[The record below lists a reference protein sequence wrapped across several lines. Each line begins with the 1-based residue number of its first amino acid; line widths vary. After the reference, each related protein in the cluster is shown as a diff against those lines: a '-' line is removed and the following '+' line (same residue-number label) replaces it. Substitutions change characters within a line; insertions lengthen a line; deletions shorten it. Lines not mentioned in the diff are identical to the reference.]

1 MKFLQ
6 SVWYLTAEDLCVVII
21 SRYLFCQSLYCDN
34 QQVMHLMKLLYLD
47 CGMKK
52 AGY

>member
-6 SVWYLTAEDLCVVII
+6 SVWYLTAADLCVTN
-21 SRYLFCQSLYCDN
+21 SRFCQSLYGDN
-34 QQVMHLMKLLYLD
+34 QQVTHLMKLLYLD

-52 AGY
+52 ASY